1 MARGRASS
9 PVAKSDGW
17 SADRIRKTFLHFFE
31 ERGHKIVPSAPLVPF
46 GDPTLLFT
54 TAGMVQFK
62 PYFEGRAQPPSRR
75 LTTVQKCFRTS
86 DIDSVGDASH
96 LTFFEMLGNFS
107 VGDPSAS
114 SGQAPSA
121 SSGQAPSASSG
132 QAPSASSGQ
141 APSASSGQAPSAGSG
156 QGYFKEG
163 AIPWA
168 WELVTE
174 VIGLPRERLWAAVYL
189 DDDEAFDL
197 WRKIGVPAER
207 IMRYGEEDNYWF
219 SGDIGPCGPC
229 SEIYYDLGPTPG
241 CPECDRGACHPQVD
255 CRDEHGVGRFLELWN
270 LVFMTYFQ
278 HEDGSRTELPGK
290 NIDTGAGL
298 DRWAAVLQGGGE
310 RISVYETD
318 LFRPIIAKVEEL
330 SGRKYGEDAATDR
343 AMRIVADHARAAAF
357 LIADGVM
364 PSNEGR
370 GYVLRRIMRR
380 AVYMSYSLGRENPI
394 LGDVVGRAMDTMA
407 GAYPGLVT
415 SAKVVISAA
424 EAEDKGFR
432 RTVGRGRG
440 ALVDDFGGAPDLLR
454 VVRDNLQNAP
464 SYRATWA
471 TKQTPLEEMQ
481 RSELLPTALKKEF
494 LTAHRRLLGPRPWE
508 AAVEDLQSA
517 ANLPLSI
524 TGRAVFLLWDTY
536 GFPPE
541 LTKEIALSAGF
552 AMEGDVDGQFNRLLE
567 AQRERARAASRF
579 GGGQEKREKAYAAL
593 SHLQTRFVGYDTLRH
608 ETTVAA
614 IIAGA
619 DVVESAQEGD
629 EAELVLH
636 ETPFYAEGGGQVGD
650 QGIIEVRASSLELR
664 ASRFE
669 VEDTQWARE
678 GVIVHRGRVVE
689 GRIAVNDAVLA
700 QVDAEKR
707 RDTMRNHTATHLLQA
722 ALRRVL
728 GTHVRQSGSL
738 VAPDHLRFDFTHMEA
753 LKTEEIAAVQRLVN
767 EKIRED
773 IEVHPDEKGY
783 EEAIAGGA
791 LAFFGEKYA
800 DRVRV
805 VEIAEQP
812 PTEEQVGQ
820 PGGRYSMEL
829 CGGTHCRSTGEI
841 GSLIIVREESIGA
854 GLRRIEAVTG
864 RGAEEYAQAQ
874 RDLLERLSRRVGVT
888 PADLETKVA
897 SLLEELEAERRRAQ
911 ALERDAARRAAE
923 TLLAGAERI
932 DGAAVVAG
940 QVPAASF
947 EVMREA
953 GDWLRDRLGSAVLVL
968 GAVFG
973 ERPNFVAMITP
984 DLTARGLHAGELVKR
999 VAAVTGGGGG
1009 GRPEMAQAGGKD
1021 PGRLEEALGLARKL
1035 ARESLSALPSGK
1047 GSPSPP
1053 ASTEGGSASGGGRA
1067 GKSR

>member
-1 MARGRASS
+1 MAKRRASA
-9 PVAKSDGW
+9 PATKAGEW
-17 SADRIRKTFLHFFE
+17 SADRIRKTFLRFFE
-31 ERGHKIVPSAPLVPF
+31 ERGHKVVPSAPLVPF

-107 VGDPSAS
+107 VGDPSA
-114 SGQAPSA
+114 
-121 SSGQAPSASSG
+121 
-132 QAPSASSGQ
+132 
-141 APSASSGQAPSAGSG
+141 GSG
-156 QGYFKEG
+156 QGPSTSSGQSYFKEG

-174 VIGLPRERLWAAVYL
+174 VIGLPKERLWAAVFL

-197 WRKIGVPAER
+197 WRKVGVPAER

-229 SEIYYDLGPTPG
+229 SEIYYDFGRTPG
-241 CPECDRGACHPQVD
+241 CPECDKGTCHPQVD

-270 LVFMTYFQ
+270 LVFMTYFR

-298 DRWAAVLQGGGE
+298 DRWAAVLQNPE
-310 RISVYETD
+310 RRASVYDTD
-318 LFRPIIAKVEEL
+318 LFRPIIDKVEEL

-343 AMRIVADHARAAAF
+343 AMRIVAEHARAAAF

-380 AVYMSYSLGRENPI
+380 AAYFGRRHLGVEQPF
-394 LGDVVGRAMDTMA
+394 LTDVADAAVQTMRS
-407 GAYPGLVT
+407 AYPELESQRGFVGDILSPEENRFDETLSRGLEILEQ
-415 SAKVVISAA
+415 ALARQ
-424 EAEDKGFR
+424 R
-432 RTVGRGRG
+432 RARIVRG
-440 ALVDDFGGAPDLLR
+440 DDA
-454 VVRDNLQNAP
+454 
-464 SYRATWA
+464 
-471 TKQTPLEEMQ
+471 
-481 RSELLPTALKKEF
+481 
-494 LTAHRRLLGPRPWE
+494 
-508 AAVEDLQSA
+508 
-517 ANLPLSI
+517 
-524 TGRAVFLLWDTY
+524 FLLHDTY
-536 GFPPE
+536 GLPVE
-541 LTKEIALSAGF
+541 LTREIAGERGFTIDEAGF
-552 AMEGDVDGQFNRLLE
+552 QVEMEK
-567 AQRERARAASRF
+567 QRHRARAAQPRKVVRATATIHF
-579 GGGQEKREKAYAAL
+579 EALKQVQTEAKIPIEALGGSG
-593 SHLQTRFVGYDTLRH
+593 TRFVGYDTLRH
-608 ETTVAA
+608 ESTVAA
-614 IIAGA
+614 IIAGSQ
-619 DVVESAQEGD
+619 VVEAAQEGD
-629 EAELVLH
+629 EVGLVLH

-650 QGIIEVRASSLELR
+650 QGVIEVRGSSLESR

-669 VEDTQWARE
+669 VEDTQRAPQ
-678 GVIVHRGRVVE
+678 GLIVHRGRVVE
-689 GRIAVNDAVLA
+689 GRIAVNDAVVA

-738 VAPDHLRFDFTHMEA
+738 VAPDRLRFDFTHMEA
-753 LKTEEIAAVQRLVN
+753 LKPEEIAAVQRLVN
-767 EKIRED
+767 EKIRDD
-773 IEVHPDEKGY
+773 IEVHPEERGY

-805 VEIAEQP
+805 VEIAGRP
-812 PTEEQVGQ
+812 DTEEQADKAS
-820 PGGRYSMEL
+820 GRYSMEL

-841 GSLIIVREESIGA
+841 GSFIIVREESIGA

-864 RGAEEYAQAQ
+864 RGAEEYVQAQ

-897 SLLEELEAERRRAQ
+897 SLLEEMEAERRRAQ

-923 TLLAGAERI
+923 ALLAGAERLPVRQAGI
-932 DGAAVVAG
+932 DSVAVVAG

-1035 ARESLSALPSGK
+1035 ARESLSALPPEK
-1047 GSPSPP
+1047 GPPSPP
-1053 ASTEGGSASGGGRA
+1053 ASAKGGSASGGGRA
-1067 GKSR
+1067 GKGR

>member
-1 MARGRASS
+1 MARRKA
-9 PVAKSDGW
+9 PAPAVKADGW
-17 SADRIRKTFLHFFE
+17 GAERIRKTFLSFFE
-31 ERGHKIVPSAPLVPF
+31 ERGHKVVPSAPLVPF

-107 VGDPSAS
+107 VGD
-114 SGQAPSA
+114 
-121 SSGQAPSASSG
+121 
-132 QAPSASSGQ
+132 
-141 APSASSGQAPSAGSG
+141 
-156 QGYFKEG
+156 YFKEG

-174 VIGLPRERLWAAVYL
+174 VIGLPKDRLWTAVYL

-197 WRKIGVPAER
+197 WRKVGVPAER

-229 SEIYYDLGPTPG
+229 SEIYYDFGPTPG
-241 CPECDRGACHPQVD
+241 CVECEKGTCHPQVD

-298 DRWAAVLQGGGE
+298 ERWAAVLQGGG
-310 RISVYETD
+310 RRMSVYETD
-318 LFRPIIAKVEEL
+318 LFRPIIARVEEL
-330 SGRKYGEDAATDR
+330 SGRAYGQDGQTDR
-343 AMRIVADHARAAAF
+343 AMRIVAEHARAAAF

-370 GYVLRRIMRR
+370 GYVLRRVIRRGSLFAERLGMDSVGAQLAETVSRGMPSYPEVATQLRLVR
-380 AVYMSYSLGRENPI
+380 AVLGQEERRFAEVLSSGLPVLQNQVLALRQHLAPTDNEYLRRIEQWLAAVGTTTVQEQQLRDLFAIVDDWGAKHGAQISELRYKSALFTFGIGFHEVGKRKRPQPDIHPMNLNLLDAITEATMGPFVSSVVYPGNVYSDEQKTRARLYSLVEGRSPRE
-394 LGDVVGRAMDTMA
+394 VVDYLRT
-407 GAYPGLVT
+407 
-415 SAKVVISAA
+415 
-424 EAEDKGFR
+424 EAVPAVR
-432 RTVGRGRG
+432 RG
-440 ALVDDFGGAPDLLR
+440 
-454 VVRDNLQNAP
+454 
-464 SYRATWA
+464 
-471 TKQTPLEEMQ
+471 QTTL
-481 RSELLPTALKKEF
+481 SGKEVFF
-494 LTAHRRLLGPRPWE
+494 L
-508 AAVEDLQSA
+508 
-517 ANLPLSI
+517 
-524 TGRAVFLLWDTY
+524 FDTY
-536 GFPPE
+536 GLPVE
-541 LTKEIALSAGF
+541 LTRQVAAESGFAVDEAGF
-552 AMEGDVDGQFNRLLE
+552 EQEME

-579 GGGQEKREKAYAAL
+579 GGGREDREKAYAAL

-608 ETTVAA
+608 ESTVAA

-619 DVVESAQEGD
+619 DIVEAAQEGD
-629 EAELVLH
+629 EVEIVLH

-650 QGIIEVRASSLELR
+650 QGEIIGPAG
-664 ASRFE
+664 RFA
-669 VEDTQWARE
+669 VEDTQWAQE
-678 GVIVHRGRVVE
+678 GVVAHRGRVVE
-689 GRIAVNDAVLA
+689 GRIAVNDAVVA
-700 QVDAEKR
+700 QVDAERR

-722 ALRRVL
+722 ALRQVL

-738 VAPDHLRFDFTHMEA
+738 VAPDRLRFDFTHMEA
-753 LKTEEIAAVQRLVN
+753 LKPEEVLAVQRLVN

-791 LAFFGEKYA
+791 LAFFGEKYS

-805 VEIAEQP
+805 VEIA
-812 PTEEQVGQ
+812 GQ
-820 PGGRYSMEL
+820 PGTEEHAGPPAGRYSMEL

-841 GSLIIVREESIGA
+841 GSFIIVREESIGA

-864 RGAEEYAQAQ
+864 RGAEEYMQAQ
-874 RDLLERLSRRVGVT
+874 RDLLESLSRRVGVT

-911 ALERDAARRAAE
+911 ALEREAARRAAE
-923 TLLAGAERI
+923 ALLAAAERV

-947 EVMREA
+947 EVMRET

-1035 ARESLSALPSGK
+1035 ARESLSALPAKK
-1047 GSPSPP
+1047 GSPPK
-1053 ASTEGGSASGGGRA
+1053 GG
-1067 GKSR
+1067 

>member
-1 MARGRASS
+1 MAKKRASA
-9 PVAKSDGW
+9 PAAKAGEW
-17 SADRIRKTFLHFFE
+17 SADRIRKTFLRFFE
-31 ERGHKIVPSAPLVPF
+31 ERGHKVVPSAPLVPF

-114 SGQAPSA
+114 SSPEANPPPA
-121 SSGQAPSASSG
+121 E
-132 QAPSASSGQ
+132 
-141 APSASSGQAPSAGSG
+141 G

-163 AIPWA
+163 AIDWA
-168 WELVTE
+168 WELVTDDTRGF
-174 VIGLPRERLWAAVYL
+174 GLPKDRLWAAVYK
-189 DDDEAFDL
+189 DDNEAREL
-197 WRKIGVPAER
+197 WRKMDVPAER

-229 SEIYYDLGPTPG
+229 SEIYYDFGPTPG
-241 CPECDRGACHPQVD
+241 CPECEKGTCHPQVD

-270 LVFMTYFQ
+270 LVFMTYFR

-298 DRWAAVLQGGGE
+298 ERWAAVLQGGGE
-310 RISVYETD
+310 RMSVYETD
-318 LFRPIIAKVEEL
+318 LFRPIIAEVEKL
-330 SGRKYGEDAATDR
+330 SRRKYGEDAATDR
-343 AMRIVADHARAAAF
+343 AMRIVAEHARAAAF

-370 GYVLRRIMRR
+370 GYVLRRVMRR
-380 AVYMSYSLGRENPI
+380 GVYFGRQLVSNVEFLGSAATEAVRVMHESYRELFDHAAVI
-394 LGDVVGRAMDTMA
+394 RDVVDLEEKRFVETLWRGRAA
-407 GAYPGLVT
+407 
-415 SAKVVISAA
+415 IA
-424 EAEDKGFR
+424 ELARLRNYLHKTLTD
-432 RTVGRGRG
+432 V
-440 ALVDDFGGAPDLLR
+440 ASDPNLR
-454 VVRDNLQNAP
+454 VN
-464 SYRATWA
+464 WA
-471 TKQTPLEEMQ
+471 TRPVPLAELRSSSNLPDNVQ
-481 RSELLPTALKKEF
+481 RAALAPIEQ
-494 LTAHRRLLGPRPWE
+494 LLGPEPW
-508 AAVEDLQSA
+508 AASEGKLRRA
-517 ANLPLSI
+517 AAAPVQI
-524 TGRAVFLLWDTY
+524 TGGVQFLLWETC
-536 GFPPE
+536 GLPPD
-541 LTKEIALSAGF
+541 LTREIAEE
-552 AMEGDVDGQFNRLLE
+552 EGLPVRTDAKAQVEFSDLAE
-567 AQRERARAASRF
+567 SQRERARAASRF
-579 GGGQEKREKAYAAL
+579 GGGREEREKAYAAL
-593 SHLQTRFVGYDTLRH
+593 SHLHTRFVGYETLSH
-608 ETTVAA
+608 ESTVAA

-619 DVVESAQEGD
+619 DTVEVAREGD
-629 EAELVLH
+629 EAEIVLH

-650 QGIIEVRASSLELR
+650 TGEITGPAG
-664 ASRFE
+664 RFA
-669 VEDTQWARE
+669 VEDTQWVQE
-678 GVIVHRGRVVE
+678 GLAVHRGRVVE
-689 GRIAVNDAVLA
+689 GRIAVNDAVVA

-753 LKTEEIAAVQRLVN
+753 LKPEEVLAVQRLVN

-773 IEVHPDEKGY
+773 IKVNPDEKGY

-805 VEIAEQP
+805 IEIAGQP
-812 PTEEQVGQ
+812 DTEEHAGLPAGQ
-820 PGGRYSMEL
+820 AGPSSGRYSMEL
-829 CGGTHCRSTGEI
+829 CGGTHCHSTGEI
-841 GSLIIVREESIGA
+841 GSFFIVREESIGA

-864 RGAEEYAQAQ
+864 RGAEEYVQAQ
-874 RDLLERLSRRVGVT
+874 RDLLERLSRRTGVT
-888 PADLETKVA
+888 PADLETKVG

-923 TLLAGAERI
+923 ALLAGAERI
-932 DGAAVVAG
+932 DGVAVVAG

-947 EVMREA
+947 EVMRET
-953 GDWLRDRLGSAVLVL
+953 GDWLRDRLVSAVLVL

-1035 ARESLSALPSGK
+1035 ARESLSALPPEK
-1047 GSPSPP
+1047 GSPSK
-1053 ASTEGGSASGGGRA
+1053 GR
-1067 GKSR
+1067 

>member
-1 MARGRASS
+1 MARRRAS
-9 PVAKSDGW
+9 PRATKAQGW
-17 SADRIRKTFLHFFE
+17 SAERIRKTFLRFFE
-31 ERGHKIVPSAPLVPF
+31 ERGHKVVPSAPLVPF

-86 DIDSVGDASH
+86 DIDSVGDSSH

-114 SGQAPSA
+114 SGQS
-121 SSGQAPSASSG
+121 
-132 QAPSASSGQ
+132 
-141 APSASSGQAPSAGSG
+141 
-156 QGYFKEG
+156 YFKEG

-174 VIGLPRERLWAAVYL
+174 VVGLPRERLWAAVYL

-197 WRKIGVPAER
+197 WRKVGVPAER

-229 SEIYYDLGPTPG
+229 SEIYYDFGPTPG
-241 CPECDRGACHPQVD
+241 CPECDKGTCHPQVD

-298 DRWAAVLQGGGE
+298 ERWASVLQGGGE
-310 RISVYETD
+310 RMSVYETD
-318 LFRPIIAKVEEL
+318 LFRPIIARVEEL
-330 SGRKYGEDAATDR
+330 SGRAYGQDGQTDR
-343 AMRIVADHARAAAF
+343 AMRIVAEHARAAAF

-370 GYVLRRIMRR
+370 GYVLRRVMRR
-380 AVYMSYSLGRENPI
+380 AVLHAHALARGETIKGPEAQFVGPRLAPLATEVIPGEAAWQRLRLNSICETVTRLMSPQYSELENQ
-394 LGDVVGRAMDTMA
+394 RALIMS
-407 GAYPGLVT
+407 VT
-415 SAKVVISAA
+415 
-424 EAEDKGFR
+424 
-432 RTVGRGRG
+432 
-440 ALVDDFGGAPDLLR
+440 
-454 VVRDNLQNAP
+454 
-464 SYRATWA
+464 
-471 TKQTPLEEMQ
+471 
-481 RSELLPTALKKEF
+481 RSEEGSFRDTLSTGQADLGAFVDELADGERVIPGQMAF
-494 LTAHRRLLGPRPWE
+494 RLH
-508 AAVEDLQSA
+508 
-517 ANLPLSI
+517 
-524 TGRAVFLLWDTY
+524 DTL
-536 GFPPE
+536 GFPIE
-541 LTKEIALSAGF
+541 VTREIAREHDFTVDETGF
-552 AMEGDVDGQFNRLLE
+552 EREME
-567 AQRERARAASRF
+567 AQREQSRAASRF
-579 GGGQEKREKAYAAL
+579 GGGGEEREKAYAAL
-593 SHLQTRFVGYDTLRH
+593 SHLQTRFVGYEALRH
-608 ETTVAA
+608 ESTVAA

-619 DVVESAQEGD
+619 DVVEAAQEGD
-629 EAELVLH
+629 EVEIVLH

-650 QGIIEVRASSLELR
+650 QGEITGPAG
-664 ASRFE
+664 RFA

-678 GVIVHRGRVVE
+678 GVAVHRGRVVE
-689 GRIAVNDAVLA
+689 GRIAVNDAVVA

-738 VAPDHLRFDFTHMEA
+738 VAPDRLRFDFTHMEA
-753 LKTEEIAAVQRLVN
+753 LKPEELLAVQRLVN

-805 VEIAEQP
+805 VEIA
-812 PTEEQVGQ
+812 GQ
-820 PGGRYSMEL
+820 PDAQEQDRYSMEL

-841 GSLIIVREESIGA
+841 GSFIIVREESIGA

-864 RGAEEYAQAQ
+864 RGAEEHVQAQ
-874 RDLLERLSRRVGVT
+874 RDVLERLSRRVGVT

-897 SLLEELEAERRRAQ
+897 SLAEELEAERRRAQ
-911 ALERDAARRAAE
+911 ALEREAARRAAE
-923 TLLAGAERI
+923 ALLSGAERI
-932 DGAAVVAG
+932 DSAAVVAG

-947 EVMREA
+947 EVMRET

-1021 PGRLEEALGLARKL
+1021 PARLDEALGLARKL
-1035 ARESLSALPSGK
+1035 ARESLSALPPGE
-1047 GSPSPP
+1047 GSPPK
-1053 ASTEGGSASGGGRA
+1053 GR
-1067 GKSR
+1067 

>member
-1 MARGRASS
+1 MARRRASA
-9 PVAKSDGW
+9 PATKAHGW
-17 SADRIRKTFLHFFE
+17 SADRIRKTFLRFFE
-31 ERGHKIVPSAPLVPF
+31 ERGHKVVPSAPLVPF

-121 SSGQAPSASSG
+121 GSSPEANPPPAEGQS
-132 QAPSASSGQ
+132 
-141 APSASSGQAPSAGSG
+141 
-156 QGYFKEG
+156 YFKEG

-174 VIGLPRERLWAAVYL
+174 VIGLPRDRLWAAVSL

-197 WRKIGVPAER
+197 WRKVGVPAER
-207 IMRYGEEDNYWF
+207 IMHYGEEDNYWF

-229 SEIYYDLGPTPG
+229 SEIYYDFGPTPG
-241 CPECDRGACHPQVD
+241 CPECEKGACHPQVD
-255 CRDEHGVGRFLELWN
+255 CRDEYGAPRFLELWN

-298 DRWAAVLQGGGE
+298 ERWAAVLLYESQE
-310 RISVYETD
+310 WKDKSVRPSVYDTD
-318 LFRPIIAKVEEL
+318 LFRPIIARVEEL
-330 SGRKYGEDAATDR
+330 SGRRYGEDAATDR
-343 AMRIVADHARAAAF
+343 AMRIVAEHARAAAF

-380 AVYMSYSLGRENPI
+380 AVYMSYSLGRESAI

-415 SAKVVISAA
+415 SAKVVVSAA
-424 EAEDKGFR
+424 EAEEKGFR
-432 RTVGRGRG
+432 RTVGRGREV
-440 ALVDDFGGAPDLLR
+440 LVGDFGGAPALLKD
-454 VVRDNLQNAP
+454 VRENLRDAP
-464 SYRATWA
+464 LHRATWA
-471 TKQTPLEEMQ
+471 TKQTPLEEML
-481 RSELLPTALKKEF
+481 RSELLPTALKREL

-508 AAVEDLQSA
+508 AALEDLQRA

-524 TGRAVFLLWDTY
+524 TGPAVFLLWDTY

-552 AMEGDVDGQFNRLLE
+552 GMEGDVDGDFNRLVD

-579 GGGQEKREKAYAAL
+579 GGGLEEREKAYAAL
-593 SHLQTRFVGYDTLRH
+593 SHLHTRFVGYETLRH
-608 ETTVAA
+608 ESTVAA

-629 EAELVLH
+629 EVEIVLH

-650 QGIIEVRASSLELR
+650 QGEIVGPAG
-664 ASRFE
+664 RFA

-678 GVIVHRGRVVE
+678 GVAVHRGRVVE
-689 GRIAVNDAVLA
+689 GRIAVNDAVVA

-738 VAPDHLRFDFTHMEA
+738 VAPDRLRFDFTHMEA
-753 LKTEEIAAVQRLVN
+753 LKPEEVLAVQRLVN
-767 EKIRED
+767 DKIRED
-773 IEVHPDEKGY
+773 IEVHPAEKGY

-812 PTEEQVGQ
+812 GTEEHAGLPAGQ
-820 PGGRYSMEL
+820 AGPSEGRYSMEL

-841 GSLIIVREESIGA
+841 GSFIIVREESIGA

-864 RGAEEYAQAQ
+864 RGAEEYVQAQ
-874 RDLLERLSRRVGVT
+874 RDVLERLSRRVGVT

-911 ALERDAARRAAE
+911 ALEREAARRAAE
-923 TLLAGAERI
+923 ALLSGAERI

-947 EVMREA
+947 EVMRET

-1021 PGRLEEALGLARKL
+1021 PARLEEALGLARKL
-1035 ARESLSALPSGK
+1035 ARESLSALPPGK

-1053 ASTEGGSASGGGRA
+1053 ASAKGGSAAGEGGRRA
-1067 GKSR
+1067 GKGR

>member
-1 MARGRASS
+1 MARRRASA
-9 PVAKSDGW
+9 PATKPGGW
-17 SADRIRKTFLHFFE
+17 SADRIRKTFLRFFE
-31 ERGHKIVPSAPLVPF
+31 ERGHKVVPSAPLVPF

-114 SGQAPSA
+114 SSPEANPPPAEGQS
-121 SSGQAPSASSG
+121 
-132 QAPSASSGQ
+132 
-141 APSASSGQAPSAGSG
+141 
-156 QGYFKEG
+156 YFKEG

-174 VIGLPRERLWAAVYL
+174 VIDLPRDRLWAAVYL

-197 WRKIGVPAER
+197 WRKVGVPDER

-229 SEIYYDLGPTPG
+229 SEIYYDFGPTPG
-241 CPECDRGACHPQVD
+241 CPECEKGACHPQVD
-255 CRDEHGVGRFLELWN
+255 CRDEHGAPRFLELWN

-298 DRWAAVLQGGGE
+298 ERWAAVLLYESQE
-310 RISVYETD
+310 WKDKSVRPSVYDTD
-318 LFRPIIAKVEEL
+318 VFRPIIARVEEL
-330 SGRKYGEDAATDR
+330 AGRKYGEDAATDR
-343 AMRIVADHARAAAF
+343 AMRIVAEHARAAAF

-370 GYVLRRIMRR
+370 GYVLRRVIRR
-380 AVYMSYSLGRENPI
+380 AVLFAYALTMGEALKGPEAKFLPGLPFQAIADFAEDLVGKHKRWSGNLFLEAASETICGSMSRFYNELGEQRDFIKEVAASEEGTFSNTLSSGQAVLGEFISEHGREGRVIPAEI
-394 LGDVVGRAMDTMA
+394 L
-407 GAYPGLVT
+407 
-415 SAKVVISAA
+415 
-424 EAEDKGFR
+424 FR
-432 RTVGRGRG
+432 
-440 ALVDDFGGAPDLLR
+440 L
-454 VVRDNLQNAP
+454 
-464 SYRATWA
+464 
-471 TKQTPLEEMQ
+471 
-481 RSELLPTALKKEF
+481 
-494 LTAHRRLLGPRPWE
+494 H
-508 AAVEDLQSA
+508 
-517 ANLPLSI
+517 
-524 TGRAVFLLWDTY
+524 DTY
-536 GFPPE
+536 GFPLE
-541 LTKEIALSAGF
+541 LTRDIAREQGF
-552 AMEGDVDGQFNRLLE
+552 AIDEEGFEREME
-567 AQRERARAASRF
+567 AQRERGRAASRF
-579 GGGQEKREKAYAAL
+579 GGGVEEHEKAYAAL
-593 SHLQTRFVGYDTLRH
+593 SHLHTRFVGYDTLRH
-608 ETTVAA
+608 ESTVAA
-614 IIAGA
+614 IIASRSRRDRASALSRA
-619 DVVESAQEGD
+619 DLKVGPYEVVEAAQEGD
-629 EAELVLH
+629 EAEIVLH

-650 QGIIEVRASSLELR
+650 QGEIMGPAG
-664 ASRFE
+664 RFA

-678 GVIVHRGRVVE
+678 GVAVHRGRVVE
-689 GRIAVNDAVLA
+689 GRIAVNDAVVA

-738 VAPDHLRFDFTHMEA
+738 VAPDRLRFDFTHMEA
-753 LKTEEIAAVQRLVN
+753 LKPEELLAVQRLVN

-773 IEVHPDEKGY
+773 IEVHPAEKGY

-805 VEIAEQP
+805 VEIA
-812 PTEEQVGQ
+812 GQ
-820 PGGRYSMEL
+820 PGTEEHAGLTAGQAGPSEGRYSMEL

-841 GSLIIVREESIGA
+841 GSFIIVREESIGA

-864 RGAEEYAQAQ
+864 RGAEEYVQAQ
-874 RDLLERLSRRVGVT
+874 RDLLERLSRRTGVT

-911 ALERDAARRAAE
+911 ALEREAARRAAE
-923 TLLAGAERI
+923 ALLAGAERI

-940 QVPAASF
+940 QVPAVSF
-947 EVMREA
+947 EVMRET

-1021 PGRLEEALGLARKL
+1021 PARLEEALGLARKL
-1035 ARESLSALPSGK
+1035 ARESLSALPPGK

-1053 ASTEGGSASGGGRA
+1053 ASRKGGSAAGEGGRRA
-1067 GKSR
+1067 GKGR

>member
-1 MARGRASS
+1 MTRRRASS

-17 SADRIRKTFLHFFE
+17 SADRIRKTFLRFFE
-31 ERGHKIVPSAPLVPF
+31 ERGHKVVPSSPLVPF

-107 VGDPSAS
+107 VGDPSAG

-121 SSGQAPSASSG
+121 SSSPEANPPPAEGQAPSTSSE
-132 QAPSASSGQ
+132 QS
-141 APSASSGQAPSAGSG
+141 
-156 QGYFKEG
+156 YFKEG

-174 VIGLPRERLWAAVYL
+174 VIGLPKERLWAAVYL

-197 WRKIGVPAER
+197 WRKIGVPSER

-229 SEIYYDLGPTPG
+229 SEIYYDFGPTPG
-241 CPECDRGACHPQVD
+241 CVECEKGACHPQVD
-255 CRDEHGVGRFLELWN
+255 CRDEQGVPRFLELWN

-278 HEDGSRTELPGK
+278 HEDGSRTDLPAK

-298 DRWAAVLQGGGE
+298 ERWAAVLQGGGE

-330 SGRKYGEDAATDR
+330 SGRKYGGDAATDR
-343 AMRIVADHARAAAF
+343 AMRIVAEHARAAAF

-370 GYVLRRIMRR
+370 GYVLRRVLRR
-380 AVYMSYSLGRENPI
+380 AIYFGRRHLDLEQPFLTDVADAAVRTMSS
-394 LGDVVGRAMDTMA
+394 
-407 GAYPGLVT
+407 AYPELEDQRKYAQDIIGPEEKRFDETLSRGLE
-415 SAKVVISAA
+415 ILE
-424 EAEDKGFR
+424 EALAR
-432 RTVGRGRG
+432 QQQ
-440 ALVDDFGGAPDLLR
+440 AR
-454 VVRDNLQNAP
+454 VVRGD
-464 SYRATWA
+464 
-471 TKQTPLEEMQ
+471 
-481 RSELLPTALKKEF
+481 
-494 LTAHRRLLGPRPWE
+494 
-508 AAVEDLQSA
+508 D
-517 ANLPLSI
+517 
-524 TGRAVFLLWDTY
+524 VFLLHDTY
-536 GFPPE
+536 GFPME
-541 LTKEIALSAGF
+541 LTREVARERGF
-552 AMEGDVDGQFNRLLE
+552 TVDEADFQAEMEK
-567 AQRERARAASRF
+567 QRERSRAGRDITGRVTLLGRASLTASA
-579 GGGQEKREKAYAAL
+579 QVITL
-593 SHLQTRFVGYDTLRH
+593 STRFVGYDTLHH
-608 ETTVAA
+608 ESTVAA

-650 QGIIEVRASSLELR
+650 QGVIEVRASSLESR

-678 GVIVHRGRVVE
+678 GVAVHRGRVVE
-689 GRIAVNDAVLA
+689 GRIAVNDAVVA

-707 RDTMRNHTATHLLQA
+707 HDTMRNHTATHLLQA

-753 LKTEEIAAVQRLVN
+753 LKPEEVLAVQRLVN

-805 VEIAEQP
+805 VEIAERP
-812 PTEEQVGQ
+812 PTEEQAGP

-841 GSLIIVREESIGA
+841 GSFVIVREESIGA

-1035 ARESLSALPSGK
+1035 ARESLSALPPGK

-1067 GKSR
+1067 GKGR

>member
-1 MARGRASS
+1 MARRRASS

-17 SADRIRKTFLHFFE
+17 SADRIRKTFLRFFE
-31 ERGHKIVPSAPLVPF
+31 ERGHKVVPSSPLVPF

-107 VGDPSAS
+107 VGDPSAG

-121 SSGQAPSASSG
+121 GSGQAPSAG
-132 QAPSASSGQ
+132 
-141 APSASSGQAPSAGSG
+141 SGQAPSAGSG

-174 VIGLPRERLWAAVYL
+174 VIGLPKERLWAAVYL

-197 WRKIGVPAER
+197 WRKVGVPAER

-219 SGDIGPCGPC
+219 SGDVGPCGPC
-229 SEIYYDLGPTPG
+229 SEIYYDFGPTPG

-278 HEDGSRTELPGK
+278 HEDGSRTDLPAK

-298 DRWAAVLQGGGE
+298 ERWAAVLQGGGE
-310 RISVYETD
+310 RVSVYETD
-318 LFRPIIAKVEEL
+318 LFRPIIAKVAEL

-343 AMRIVADHARAAAF
+343 AMRIVAEHARAAAF

-380 AVYMSYSLGRENPI
+380 AVYYGHRLVLNVSFLGPAATQALRVMHQTYSELLDHAAVIRE
-394 LGDVVGRAMDTMA
+394 
-407 GAYPGLVT
+407 
-415 SAKVVISAA
+415 AA
-424 EAEDKGFR
+424 DLEEERFKE
-432 RTVGRGRG
+432 TLGRGRAAILDLG
-440 ALVDDFGGAPDLLR
+440 EHRVYLERLLADVASNPDSR
-454 VVRDNLQNAP
+454 VN
-464 SYRATWA
+464 WA
-471 TKQTPLEEMQ
+471 TRPTGLAGLWRSSALPDNIQ
-481 RSELLPTALKKEF
+481 RAALAPAEELLGAEPWKAPEDKLRTA
-494 LTAHRRLLGPRPWE
+494 
-508 AAVEDLQSA
+508 AAA
-517 ANLPLSI
+517 PIHI
-524 TGRAVFLLWDTY
+524 TGEVQFILWDTY
-536 GFPPE
+536 GLPPD
-541 LTKEIALSAGF
+541 LTCEIAQE
-552 AMEGDVDGQFNRLLE
+552 EGVPIHPDADSEFSRLVE
-567 AQRERARAASRF
+567 AQRDQSRAASRF
-579 GGGQEKREKAYAAL
+579 GGEPEERDKAYAAL
-593 SHLQTRFVGYDTLRH
+593 SHLQTRFVGHDTLRH
-608 ETTVAA
+608 ESTVAT

-629 EAELVLH
+629 EVELALH

-650 QGIIEVRASSLELR
+650 QGIIEVRASSLEPR

-689 GRIAVNDAVLA
+689 GRIAVNDAVVA

-738 VAPDHLRFDFTHMEA
+738 VAPDRLRFDFTHMSA
-753 LKTEEIAAVQRLVN
+753 SGGLKPEEVLAVQRLVN

-791 LAFFGEKYA
+791 LAFFGEKYS

-812 PTEEQVGQ
+812 VMEEGAGLPAGQ
-820 PGGRYSMEL
+820 AGPSGGRYSMEL

-841 GSLIIVREESIGA
+841 GSFIIVREESIGA

-923 TLLAGAERI
+923 ALLAGAERV

-1035 ARESLSALPSGK
+1035 ARESLSALPPGN

-1067 GKSR
+1067 GKGR

>member
-1 MARGRASS
+1 
-9 PVAKSDGW
+9 
-17 SADRIRKTFLHFFE
+17 
-31 ERGHKIVPSAPLVPF
+31 
-46 GDPTLLFT
+46 
-54 TAGMVQFK
+54 MVQFK

-132 QAPSASSGQ
+132 QAPSAGSSPEANPPPAEGQ
-141 APSASSGQAPSAGSG
+141 S
-156 QGYFKEG
+156 YFKEG

-174 VIGLPRERLWAAVYL
+174 VIGLPKERLWAAVYL

-197 WRKIGVPAER
+197 WRKVGVPAGR

-229 SEIYYDLGPTPG
+229 SEIYYDFGPTPG
-241 CPECDRGACHPQVD
+241 CVECDNNRCHPQVD

-278 HEDGSRTELPGK
+278 HEDGSRTDLPAK

-298 DRWAAVLQGGGE
+298 ERWAAVLQGGGE
-310 RISVYETD
+310 RMSVYETD
-318 LFRPIIAKVEEL
+318 LFRPIIARVEEL

-343 AMRIVADHARAAAF
+343 AMRIVAEHARAAAF

-370 GYVLRRIMRR
+370 GYVLRRVMRR
-380 AVYMSYSLGRENPI
+380 AVYFGARLKLLRATTSWEMSGEALAQGFAGRSII
-394 LGDVVGRAMDTMA
+394 LGSPVLASVGESVVRLVQQS
-407 GAYPGLVT
+407 YPELHQQQRLIGDILHL
-415 SAKVVISAA
+415 
-424 EAEDKGFR
+424 EEDRFM
-432 RTVGRGRG
+432 RTLTEGSH
-440 ALVDDFGGAPDLLR
+440 LLR
-454 VVRDNLQNAP
+454 GVLDLAP
-464 SYRATWA
+464 ESRI
-471 TKQTPLEEMQ
+471 
-481 RSELLPTALKKEF
+481 LPGTDAFVL
-494 LTAHRRLLGPRPWE
+494 H
-508 AAVEDLQSA
+508 
-517 ANLPLSI
+517 
-524 TGRAVFLLWDTY
+524 DTY
-536 GFPPE
+536 GFPIE
-541 LTKEIALSAGF
+541 LTREVARERGFSIDEAGF
-552 AMEGDVDGQFNRLLE
+552 EAEMEK
-567 AQRERARAASRF
+567 QRERSRAAQVISPRGIPFEEAF
-579 GGGQEKREKAYAAL
+579 GIPNV
-593 SHLQTRFVGYDTLRH
+593 TRFVGYDTLRH

-629 EAELVLH
+629 EAQLVLH

-650 QGIIEVRASSLELR
+650 QGIIEVRSSSLESR

-678 GVIVHRGRVVE
+678 GVIVHRGRVIE
-689 GRIAVNDAVLA
+689 GRIAVNDAVVA

-707 RDTMRNHTATHLLQA
+707 HDTMRNHTATHLLQA

-738 VAPDHLRFDFTHMEA
+738 VAPDHLRFDFTHTEA
-753 LKTEEIAAVQRLVN
+753 LKPEEVLAVQRLVN

-812 PTEEQVGQ
+812 PTEEQAGP

-841 GSLIIVREESIGA
+841 GSFIIVREESIGA

-1035 ARESLSALPSGK
+1035 ARESLSALPPGN

-1067 GKSR
+1067 GKGR